1 MSIYGKDAYF
11 EKYNLRYVY
20 APKTG
25 WTSLR
30 NADVGFKWVSPEDLP
45 NDCKSFSVYRDP
57 YDRFKSGYKEVIGR
71 GIRNEPDLVENI
83 PLEKYMT
90 IQLELRKYEF
100 GSYDSIRSYIDS
112 IVKFGVWDGHQ
123 ISYVDSL
130 KDPQRGR
137 ENIDVE
143 QITFLDFKHLNH
155 EFSEFVGEKVVV
167 PFLQRGARV
176 DNDVFEKFREEID
189 LLCQN
194 DYNFINDIVLSN
206 GVLK

>member
-1 MSIYGKDAYF
+1 MSTYGKDAYF
-11 EKYNLRYVY
+11 EKYNLRHVY

-45 NDCKSFSVYRDP
+45 IDCKSFSVYRDP

-71 GIRNEPDLVENI
+71 EIRNEPDLVENI

-90 IQLELRKYEF
+90 IQLELRKHEF
-100 GSYDSIRSYIDS
+100 GSHGSIRSYIDS

-137 ENIDVE
+137 ANIDVG
-143 QITFLDFKHLNH
+143 QITFLDFKNLNH
-155 EFSEFVGEKVVV
+155 EFSELVGEKVMV
-167 PFLQRGARV
+167 PFLQRGAKV
-176 DNDVFEKFREEID
+176 DDDMFEKFREEINF
-189 LLCQN
+189 LYQN
-194 DYNFINDIVLSN
+194 DCNFISEIMLSN
-206 GVLK
+206 KIYK